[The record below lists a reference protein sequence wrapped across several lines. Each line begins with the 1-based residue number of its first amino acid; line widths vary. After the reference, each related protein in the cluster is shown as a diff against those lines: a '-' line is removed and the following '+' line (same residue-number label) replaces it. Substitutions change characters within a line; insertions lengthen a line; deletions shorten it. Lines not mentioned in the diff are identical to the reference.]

1 MNSKYVDDL
10 IDNDEIPE
18 LTDADL
24 ARMVPFTQLPADLQH
39 TLREI
44 QQGKAVV
51 RPDNEPLRARSVAVG
66 R

>member
-1 MNSKYVDDL
+1 MDSKYVDDL
-10 IDNDEIPE
+10 IDKDEIPE

-24 ARMVPFTQLPADLQH
+24 ASMVPFAQLPADLQH

-44 QQGKAVV
+44 QQGKAAI
-51 RPDNEPLRARSVAVG
+51 RPDKEHLRARSIAVG